1 MPLAATTAT
10 AEAHARLIHRLGGEA
25 WVVPVPASA
34 PNPALEVG
42 RLGALPC
49 WSIEASVRDASETA
63 RMLAR
68 RGQLGLLAADDPARG
83 VRVLAITIAPIR
95 VLVAAIADDHA
106 LGIRRLAALRLEE
119 QPLLAAA
126 ARAADA
132 LDADAAGRRA
142 FALLH
147 PALARIVAALPGR
160 IPVTERHAW
169 ALLQATR
176 LLFLR
181 FVEAEGWLD
190 GRSDF
195 LRQAVDGVLAGRRD
209 PGRHLLQPLFFG
221 TLNRRPAARSR
232 LARSFGVIP
241 FLNGGLF
248 EPHPIERGRRWQLPR
263 EEWAHLFTLIVD
275 NIEVTLDPGRLDG
288 RVTPELLGRVFEGV
302 MDPVDR
308 RDSGAFYTPP
318 DLVRAVVR
326 EALACHLA
334 PRLGQSESALADA
347 LDDPDPD
354 LKRILLDL
362 RVLDPAVG
370 SGAFLVGALDLL
382 HGPGSRDPRRVR
394 HLVTRRLH
402 GIDRHPGA
410 VRLTELRLWLEAL
423 RAMRGR
429 RPGAVAPLPNLD
441 ASIRAGD
448 SLLDPLHGYPL
459 APRAGLALA
468 ACRRAVVTSHG
479 SAKRS
484 AWRALCEA
492 ERRTLLAALD
502 ERDSVLAFQRRELVA
517 SQETETLFGERAS
530 PPLTVRRQLARLAAA
545 HAAVRRERRALASG
559 TAAAPFALE
568 AAYAPVL
575 ALHGGFDLVVGN
587 PPWVRAERLD
597 AATRAALGA
606 RYRWWRGNGPG
617 FRHLPDLAVAFLER
631 GMEVLSPNGTMACLV
646 PNKLLTA
653 DYARAARQ
661 AIARDHT
668 VHCVADLGDDPR
680 AGFEATTYPML
691 LIASRTGASPG
702 HRVRCGM
709 TSDSATIPQST
720 WQEAP
725 SWSVADPLVQTLAR
739 RLARQF
745 PPLGST
751 HSPHLGVKTGANAVF
766 LNPPDSLQ
774 EYTRG
779 AVRGRDIRA
788 DSVATAN
795 RLLWPADRRGRPWQ
809 VIPPPIER
817 YLAPHRARLEARSDS
832 IDHRWWRLFRTEP
845 ATADHRVVWPD
856 LARDLLATA
865 NVPADAVPLN
875 SCYVIVAGTDRDA
888 RLLASWLRTPWIR
901 ALARLGS
908 EEASGGHRRF
918 GARTVATIPLP
929 TEVLGG
935 EWLTAADQDDAAA
948 DLLALTRNEKRALGE
963 LAQSRS

>member
-1 MPLAATTAT
+1 M
-10 AEAHARLIHRLGGEA
+10 
-25 WVVPVPASA
+25 VPVPAPA

-49 WSIEASVRDASETA
+49 WSLEAPVRDARDTA

-68 RGQLGLLAADDPARG
+68 RGQLGLLAADDPANG
-83 VRVLAITIAPIR
+83 VRSLIVTIAPIR
-95 VLVAAIADDHA
+95 ALVAAITDDHA
-106 LGIRRLAALRLEE
+106 LGIRRLAALRLDEM
-119 QPLLAAA
+119 PLLAAA

-147 PALARIVAALPGR
+147 PALERIVAALPR
-160 IPVTERHAW
+160 QIPIEERHAW

-190 GRSDF
+190 GRRDF
-195 LRQAVDGVLAGRRD
+195 LRQAVDAVLAARRD
-209 PGRHLLQPLFFG
+209 PGRELLHPLFFG
-221 TLNRRPAARSR
+221 TLNRRPMARSR

-248 EPHPIERGRRWQLPR
+248 EPHPLERGRRWLLPR
-263 EEWAHLFTLIVD
+263 EEWARLFTLIID
-275 NIEVTLDPGRLDG
+275 AIEVTLDPESLDG

-302 MDPVDR
+302 MDPIAR
-308 RDSGAFYTPP
+308 RDTGAFYTPP
-318 DLVRAVVR
+318 ELVRAVVR
-326 EALACHLA
+326 EALASHLA
-334 PRLGQSESALADA
+334 PRLGQSESAVADA
-347 LDDPDPD
+347 LDDPDPA
-354 LKRILLDL
+354 LQRVLLDL

-382 HGPGSRDPRRVR
+382 HGPGARDPRRVH

-448 SLLDPLHGYPL
+448 SLLDPLQGFPL

-468 ACRRAVVTSHG
+468 ACRREVVASHG

-484 AWRALCEA
+484 AWRALREA

-502 ERDSVLAFQRRELVA
+502 ERDAVLAFQRRDLVA
-517 SQETETLFGERAS
+517 SQSSESLFGERSS
-530 PPLTVRRQLARLAAA
+530 PPLTIRRQLTRLEAA

-559 TAAAPFALE
+559 TSATPFALE
-568 AAYAPVL
+568 AAFAPIL
-575 ALHGGFDLVVGN
+575 ALHGGFDLVIGN

-597 AATRAALGA
+597 AATRAALGG
-606 RYRWWRGNGPG
+606 RYRWWRGSGPG
-617 FRHLPDLAVAFLER
+617 YRHLPDLAVAFLER
-631 GMEVLSPNGTMACLV
+631 GMEVLAPNGTLACLV

-653 DYARAARQ
+653 DYARVSRHAL
-661 AIARDHT
+661 ARDHT
-668 VHCVADLGDDPR
+668 VHCVADLSDDPR
-680 AGFEATTYPML
+680 AGFEATTYPMV
-691 LIASRTGASPG
+691 LIASRARALPG

-709 TSDSATIPQST
+709 TRDGALVPQSI

-725 SWSVADPLVQTLAR
+725 SWSVADPVVQSLAR
-739 RLARQF
+739 RMAHRF
-745 PPLGST
+745 APLGVS
-751 HSPHLGVKTGANAVF
+751 HPPRLGVKTGANAVF
-766 LNPPDSLQ
+766 LNPPEAVA
-774 EYTRG
+774 EYTRR
-779 AVRGRDIRA
+779 AVRGRDIGPGG
-788 DSVATAN
+788 VAVGN
-795 RLLWPADRRGRPWQ
+795 RLLWPADRRGVPWD

-817 YLAPHRARLEARSDS
+817 YLAPHRARLEARSDT
-832 IDHRWWRLFRTEP
+832 IDHRWWRLFRTEA
-845 ATADHRVVWPD
+845 ATATHRVVWPD
-856 LARDLLATA
+856 LARDLFATA
-865 NVPADAVPLN
+865 AIPPEAVPLN
-875 SCYVIVAGTDRDA
+875 SCYVIVTASA
-888 RLLASWLRTPWIR
+888 READVIVAWLRTPWIR

-918 GARTVATIPLP
+918 GARTVAAVPLP
-929 TEVLGG
+929 PGVLGG
-935 EWLTAADQDDAAA
+935 EWLTAADRDQAAA
-948 DLLALTRNEKRALGE
+948 ELLALTEAEQRALGE
-963 LAQSRS
+963 LAPPPR